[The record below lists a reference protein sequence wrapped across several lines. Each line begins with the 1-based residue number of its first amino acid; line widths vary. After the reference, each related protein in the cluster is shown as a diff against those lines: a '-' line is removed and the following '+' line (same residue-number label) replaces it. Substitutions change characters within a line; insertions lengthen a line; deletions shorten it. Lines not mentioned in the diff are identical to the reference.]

1 MENGEK
7 NINRLATLMNKLL
20 EVVEAQKLF
29 SINLKKIK
37 ILIHPQSLVHAII
50 KYKNGLSK
58 FLYFKPDMRI
68 PIGNALYGK
77 NFKDNDLK
85 DSNSKIE
92 KLEFL
97 DVDKKNFLQ

>member
-1 MENGEK
+1 
-7 NINRLATLMNKLL
+7 
-20 EVVEAQKLF
+20 
-29 SINLKKIK
+29 
-37 ILIHPQSLVHAII
+37 
-50 KYKNGLSK
+50 
-58 FLYFKPDMRI
+58 MRI

-97 DVDKKNFLQ
+97 DVDKKFPAIRLKLYWTNIYLYQ